1 MKIRTFRLT
10 ATVLLIVSNVLV
22 IWYSDALCRFLF
34 GKGQEVLFD
43 YRNSLLIV
51 SPILAAAAIMF
62 MFIKLKKY
70 DYSVLPKKGLPSLHL
85 FLRC

>member
-10 ATVLLIVSNVLV
+10 ATVLLVVSNVLV

-34 GKGQEVLFD
+34 EKGQEVLFD

-51 SPILAAAAIMF
+51 SPILAATAIAF
-62 MFIKLKKY
+62 MFIKLKKI
-70 DYSVLPKKGLPSLHL
+70 
-85 FLRC
+85 